1 MARQTL
7 DRAVKFKRLVLEL
20 DMPRPYVRG
29 LLETLWDVAHECGD
43 PVIGDDEDVEAAAE
57 WPGTAGE
64 FVSALAKLEW
74 IDQLDD
80 GSWEIHDYW
89 DHAPDYVRKRRQRE
103 LERHESADKLR
114 TTADNGGQR
123 RTTADNGLTPTPTP
137 APTPTPTSQMRE
149 FAEWWSRYPKKI
161 DRKKCERFFCRL
173 NQADRDAAAGDGY
186 QAWLDHWLTI
196 EQQFVPNPYT
206 WLNNRRWEAAPPSP
220 HKLNP
225 ANTHATTDDLVWLY
239 DSYRRTDHEAH
250 HGDPEWQVYVA
261 FAGECD
267 PMTAPT
273 FDEWRKSQ

>member
-20 DMPRPYVRG
+20 DLPRPYVRG

-123 RTTADNGLTPTPTP
+123 RTTA
-137 APTPTPTSQMRE
+137 
-149 FAEWWSRYPKKI
+149 
-161 DRKKCERFFCRL
+161 
-173 NQADRDAAAGDGY
+173 
-186 QAWLDHWLTI
+186 
-196 EQQFVPNPYT
+196 
-206 WLNNRRWEAAPPSP
+206 
-220 HKLNP
+220 
-225 ANTHATTDDLVWLY
+225 
-239 DSYRRTDHEAH
+239 
-250 HGDPEWQVYVA
+250 
-261 FAGECD
+261 
-267 PMTAPT
+267 
-273 FDEWRKSQ
+273 